1 MHRLL
6 YVVQKSNDQY
16 LLSVIIPISRMAGR
30 LNNFAITMNN
40 LCAENDI
47 QIILIHDTQDLDTGP
62 EIRKILELH
71 PSKSVT
77 LVEKF
82 IGSPGGARNL
92 GLNHVKG
99 SWVNFVD
106 SDDVYKPFELLK
118 NLRMLSVMEINAL
131 ISNYET
137 MDSVTKIVSLH
148 ENKTSWT
155 KVALQPGLWRWTF
168 LAKSIGRTRFS
179 HLSMGEDQKF
189 LYEFCQQKQE
199 IYFTDLITYSYTT
212 NQELQLTNQTKPKR
226 DLLQVLSEIL
236 QIRKSSQVNF
246 DEFTETMIMKLF
258 ISSIVHSPFRNRI
271 KAVAI
276 FFPVLIPITK
286 VRLRYGKLDLRG
298 WLQR

>member
-1 MHRLL
+1 
-6 YVVQKSNDQY
+6 
-16 LLSVIIPISRMAGR
+16 MAGR

-40 LCAENDI
+40 LCSENEI
-47 QIILIHDTQDLDTGP
+47 QIILIHDIQDSNTGP
-62 EIRKILELH
+62 EIRSILELH
-71 PSKSVT
+71 PSESVT

-106 SDDVYKPFELLK
+106 SDDVYIPFELLK
-118 NLRMLSVMEINAL
+118 YLRVAPARNFNAL

-137 MDSVTKIVSLH
+137 IDSVDNLVNPYDHQK
-148 ENKTSWT
+148 SWT

-168 LAKSIGRTRFS
+168 LAKSIGSTRFS

-199 IYFTDLITYSYTT
+199 IHFTDLTTYRYTT
-212 NQELQLTNQTKPKR
+212 NQEFQLTNLSKPKR

-236 QIRKSSQVNF
+236 QIRSSSQVNF
-246 DEFTETMIMKLF
+246 DEFTETMIIKLF
-258 ISSIVHSPFRNRI
+258 ISSLIHSKPRNRI
-271 KAVAI
+271 KSIVI
-276 FFPVLIPITK
+276 FCPVLIPITK
-286 VRLRYGKLDLRG
+286 VRLRYSKLNLRG
-298 WLQR
+298 WLQK